1 MMRSLR
7 GRLGHGRQRGF
18 TLIELMLVVA
28 IIGILAAIAIP
39 LYSGVQRRARVAQ
52 AQADVR
58 TMGSAVSVYT
68 AHTGAIPT
76 SSANLST
83 GLTTATT
90 AGGVAAGPFLP
101 AMPSAPNGG
110 VPPWVPYAYSPN
122 IAPGGAALAGAFVL
136 CSSGD
141 GAFAN
146 SGGASSCP

>member
-1 MMRSLR
+1 MMRLLR
-7 GRLGHGRQRGF
+7 GCLGDGRQRGF

-76 SSANLST
+76 SGANLST

-90 AGGVAAGPFLP
+90 VGGVAAGPFLA
-101 AMPSAPNGG
+101 AMPS
-110 VPPWVPYAYSPN
+110 
-122 IAPGGAALAGAFVL
+122 
-136 CSSGD
+136 
-141 GAFAN
+141 
-146 SGGASSCP
+146 